1 MKKYGFDVIKTKHDG
16 VYYTYDINPYSR
28 IEIGKLDHNVYIRC
42 LSDTV
47 NRLSFKER
55 FKVAFK
61 TLFRLSEGEE
71 VVSRLD
77 YKETSNLSDLL
88 NEISYQ
94 RL

>member
-1 MKKYGFDVIKTKHDG
+1 MQKYRFDVIKTKNDG
-16 VYYTYDINPYSR
+16 IYYKYNINPYSR
-28 IEIGKLDHNVYIRC
+28 IEVGKLDHNVYIRC
-42 LSDTV
+42 LSDTI

-55 FKVAFK
+55 VKIAFK
-61 TLFRLSEGEE
+61 TLFKLSEGEE
-71 VVSRLD
+71 VVSRLT